1 MLADP
6 AFCELAYVIGVAS
19 LAADDAQIWHLTKLY
34 WRARS
39 QKLLSQVAGGGP
51 HVCWPVPVPVQPSY
65 TSQYVLS

>member
-39 QKLLSQVAGGGP
+39 HKLLDQAAGGF
-51 HVCWPVPVPVQPSY
+51 VCVLARACAPVQ
-65 TSQYVLS
+65 T